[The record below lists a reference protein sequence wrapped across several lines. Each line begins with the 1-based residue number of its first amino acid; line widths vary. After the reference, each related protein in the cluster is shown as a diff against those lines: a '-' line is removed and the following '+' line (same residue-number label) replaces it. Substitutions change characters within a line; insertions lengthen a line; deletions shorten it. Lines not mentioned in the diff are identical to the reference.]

1 MIPEGVTNISLAAFY
16 DCSSLKEITLPENL
30 SAIGPNAFYG
40 CTNLDKIISLNRTA
54 PQVENNIAFNE
65 EVMQTATLYVPKGSK
80 EAYSTAEC
88 WKDFVHIEEYE

>member
-1 MIPEGVTNISLAAFY
+1 MTF
-16 DCSSLKEITLPENL
+16 KELL
-30 SAIGPNAFYG
+30 
-40 CTNLDKIISLNRTA
+40 R
-54 PQVENNIAFNE
+54 AFNE